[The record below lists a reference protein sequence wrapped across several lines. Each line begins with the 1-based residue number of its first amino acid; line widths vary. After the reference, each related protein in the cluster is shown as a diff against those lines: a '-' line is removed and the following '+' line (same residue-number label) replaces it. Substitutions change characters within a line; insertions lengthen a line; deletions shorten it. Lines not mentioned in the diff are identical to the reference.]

1 MAKDKKKQPAKE
13 ASQKPL
19 EEKDFSFEEQTGELS
34 DDALESVSGGS
45 VVSELFKLF
54 DRHK

>member
-34 DDALESVSGGS
+34 DDTLEDVSGGS
-45 VVSELFKLF
+45 VASELFKLLG
-54 DRHK
+54 RRK